1 MHYERKEVCSH
12 MGLFVNPDQSA
23 FQSALNAQIYVDG
36 GSQSPDRWLKEPRNN
51 QIYKQGDEYHTGIYL
66 QQSSAQVWKIDYGGY
81 ADSLLQQRM

>member
-23 FQSALNAQIYVDG
+23 FQSALNAQIYVDKSG
-36 GSQSPDRWLKEPRNN
+36 L
-51 QIYKQGDEYHTGIYL
+51 IYL

-81 ADSLLQQRM
+81 ADGLLQQRM